1 MIRKVYT
8 TTEEFLTQNTQL
20 GTRLPFARD
29 TAVLK
34 TSGEPTGRI
43 GISIKKG
50 SQGLPFF
57 IMPARSPC
65 SRPIR

>member
-43 GISIKKG
+43 GISIKKRKPRA
-50 SQGLPFF
+50 SFF
-57 IMPARSPC
+57 HYASTFTVQ
-65 SRPIR
+65 